1 MKRLLFIALLLYG
14 SYAPAQEQPPEEVR
28 DSVKIHFR
36 QGHSAFDPLYR
47 GNGEALKAFASRLQV
62 IRRDSLCRIRSIRI
76 VGGAS
81 PEGNT
86 TLNKQLSEKRAEH
99 IFHFLQQQIS
109 LDGIPLDIDSRGI
122 DWQGLTELVE
132 KSDMPYRDE
141 VLNILRN
148 TPEWITRGG
157 VVVDGRKRQ
166 LGMLHGGQAWNYM
179 YEHFFPTLRGSGV
192 KLVCEVER
200 LAPPVIETKTEMEP
214 PLPQKDTVTV
224 LKTDTVLVRDTVYI
238 PSCPDKPFYMDV
250 RTNMPYDLLAVPNVG
265 VEFYLGK
272 DWSVATNWMYAWW
285 KTDRRHRYW
294 RVYGGDLALRKWFG
308 KAARRK
314 PLTGHHVGVYGQV
327 LTYDFE
333 WGGKGHMAGEPGG
346 DIFDRAN
353 YAVGLE
359 YGYSLPVAR
368 RLNIDFTVGAGYMG
382 GKYYEYE
389 PVDGCYVW
397 QDTKQ
402 RHWWGPTKMEV
413 SLVWLLGRGNFNSG
427 KGGGE

>member
-1 MKRLLFIALLLYG
+1 MKRLLFIILLFYG
-14 SYAPAQEQPPEEVR
+14 SYAPAQEVK
-28 DSVKIHFR
+28 DSVRIYFR
-36 QGHSAFDPLYR
+36 QGHSTFDPLYHD
-47 GNGEALKAFASRLQV
+47 NGANLKGFASRLRV
-62 IRRDSLCRIRSIRI
+62 IREDSLCRIRSIRI

-81 PEGNT
+81 PEGST
-86 TLNKQLSEKRAEH
+86 TLNKQLSEKRAGH
-99 IFHFLQQQIS
+99 ILSFLERQIS
-109 LDGIPLDIDSRGI
+109 LSGIAFDIDSRGI

-132 KSDMPYRDE
+132 ESDMPYRDE

-148 TPEWITRGG
+148 TPEWIVRGG

-166 LGMLHGGQAWNYM
+166 LGMLHGGRAWNYM

-192 KLVCEVER
+192 KLICEVER
-200 LAPPVIETKTEMEP
+200 LAPPVIEP
-214 PLPQKDTVTV
+214 PLPRKDTVTV
-224 LKTDTVLVRDTVYI
+224 LRTDTVTVRDTVYI
-238 PSCPDKPFYMDV
+238 SSPCPDKPFYMDI
-250 RTNMPYDLLAVPNVG
+250 RTNMLYDLMAVPNIG

-333 WGGKGHMAGEPGG
+333 WGGKGYMAGEPGG

-353 YAVGLE
+353 YAFGLE

-368 RLNIDFTVGAGYMG
+368 RLNIDFTVGLGYMG

-397 QDTKQ
+397 QTTKQ
-402 RHWWGPTKMEV
+402 RHWWGPTRAEI
-413 SLVWLLGRGNFNSG
+413 SLVWLLGRGNYNSG
-427 KGGGE
+427 KGDE